1 MLSMKPE
8 AKPPRSS
15 SDDWN
20 ECYVSGFLPWDSGIV
35 DRDLQRTLE
44 AKDWTPRTVLEL
56 GCGSGTNAIYLARR
70 GFTVTAVDFA
80 PTAIEQAVAKARA
93 AGVSVQFLC
102 ADVTKLDDLREPFD
116 FVFDRGCYH
125 SLRRAG
131 QLSGY
136 LKTVERLTQTG
147 SRLLVLAGNPDAN
160 EAGGPPRVRAAE
172 LCSDFEKTFAL
183 QHLTAMRFEDAGHVE
198 GPLGWSAL
206 FVRR

>member
-1 MLSMKPE
+1 MTMP
-8 AKPPRSS
+8 AKPPRSQP
-15 SDDWN
+15 DDWN
-20 ECYVSGFLPWDSGIV
+20 DCYVNGFLPWDSGII
-35 DRDLQRTLE
+35 DRNLQRTLDAGE
-44 AKDWTPRTVLEL
+44 VAPRTVLEL
-56 GCGSGTNAIYLARR
+56 GCGSGTNAVYLAQR

-80 PTAIEQAVAKARA
+80 PTAIEQAEAKARA
-93 AGVSVQFLC
+93 AGVNVQFLC
-102 ADVTKLDDLREPFD
+102 EDVTRLDALGEPFD

-147 SRLLVLAGNPDAN
+147 SKLLVLAGNPDAN
-160 EAGGPPRVRAAE
+160 EAGGPPRVQASE
-172 LCSDFEKTFAL
+172 LCGDFEKAFAL
-183 QHLTAMRFEDAGHVE
+183 LRLSAMRFEDAGHVD